1 MWDAVEP
8 NFLVCLTKS
17 SAINVP
23 HNGEDSSTDPY
34 AEKTTLV
41 SLFLHEDMGVV
52 VHDSHPCG
60 SVISGD
66 NTLKL
71 ISVEIP
77 FMITLSNKPQIE
89 PEKNVPE
96 DPQKPASD
104 VSINQIV
111 MNDFVGLEQSDRAT
125 RDAVIK
131 FSFFLSVGNMEEAF
145 KSIKTIKNQNVW
157 GNLARMCVKSQRL
170 DVAAICLG
178 KMEHAAGAR
187 ALRQI
192 MSTSDDKDV
201 QTAVLAVYLN
211 MPDEAERLF
220 LKCKRYDLLNKL
232 YQDSNQWEK
241 ALEVAANY
249 DRIHLRATFY
259 NFAKHLE
266 KRGDISGAIHN
277 YEKSE
282 THRFE
287 VPRLLF
293 EDWNMLETYI
303 QKSNDKDLKRWWAQ
317 YMESTG
323 EMELALQYY
332 ELAEDYL
339 SLVRVYCYCDNLE
352 KAAEIANSSAD
363 KAACYHLARQ
373 YENVDNI
380 NEAIHFFSK
389 AQAYSNAIRICKEQ
403 GFNEQ
408 LWSLAILAGPNE
420 KLDAAKYFEFSDK
433 PQYDKAVIL
442 YEKAGYVGKA
452 MDLAF
457 DKKQHNVLQYI
468 STNFNENTDPLLL
481 DKTAGFFLEHQ
492 QYEKAVDLYV
502 ASVQAIKALELCL
515 QYNIQITDEMADK
528 LSGDASEKKENTSAN
543 QSQRV
548 AVLNRIAEVAYQQG
562 NYHLATKKWTQAG
575 NKLQA
580 MKSLLKSGDTEKII
594 FFANVSRQKEIYI
607 LAGNYLQTTLDWR
620 NNSEI
625 MKSIITFYNKSK
637 AYDLLAM
644 FYYACADV
652 EIDEYQNYEKAQ
664 GALAE
669 CLKCFSRCEEQT
681 DQIKSRVIQVTKSLD
696 LVGQFVDYQ
705 ALYSTNPSKS
715 IEGCRSL
722 LDEPNIN
729 ASVRQG
735 DIYGFMIEHYAK
747 IQNCKQALNL
757 VQSLQRAI
765 PNVNLEYYINND
777 ALKSI
782 EKKMGVVLRT
792 EGNEVSQSKYEEDDT
807 QI

>member
-1 MWDAVEP
+1 MWDAIEP

-17 SAINVP
+17 SAFKTQIDN
-23 HNGEDSSTDPY
+23 EDYSGDPY

-41 SLFLHEDMGVV
+41 SLFLHEDLGVV

-60 SVISGD
+60 SVTSGD

-77 FMITLSNKPQIE
+77 FMITLANKPLQNDI
-89 PEKNVPE
+89 KS
-96 DPQKPASD
+96 DDQQKSELVD
-104 VSINQIV
+104 VDINRIV
-111 MNDFVGLEQSDRAT
+111 MNDFVGLEESDKAT

-131 FSFFLSVGNMEEAF
+131 FSFFLSIGNMEEAF

-192 MSTSDDKDV
+192 SATSDDKDV
-201 QTAVLAVYLN
+201 KTAVLAIYLN
-211 MPDEAERLF
+211 MPEEAERLF
-220 LKCKRYDLLNKL
+220 LKAKRFDLLNKL

-241 ALEVAANY
+241 ALEIAANH

-293 EDWNMLETYI
+293 EDWGMLETYI

-332 ELAEDYL
+332 ELAEDFL

-352 KAAEIANSSAD
+352 KAAEIANGSGD

-380 NEAIHFFSK
+380 SEAIHFFSK
-389 AQAYSNAIRICKEQ
+389 AQAYSNAIRICKDQ

-420 KLDAAKYFEFSDK
+420 KLDAAKYFECSDK

-457 DKKQHNVLQYI
+457 EKKQHNILQYI
-468 STNFNENTDPLLL
+468 STNFNENTDPVLL
-481 DKTAGFFLEHQ
+481 DRTAAFFLEHQ

-528 LSGDASEKKENTSAN
+528 LSGDDADKKPSSAGAEH
-543 QSQRV
+543 QQKV

-580 MKSLLKSGDTEKII
+580 MKALLKSGDTEKII

-620 NNSEI
+620 NNSDI

-669 CLKCFSRCEEQT
+669 CLKCFSRCDEQS
-681 DQIKSRVIQVTKSLD
+681 DNIKSRVIQVTKSLD

-705 ALYSTNPSKS
+705 ALYASNPNKA
-715 IEGCRSL
+715 IEGCKSL
-722 LDEPNIN
+722 LEEPNIN

-735 DIYGFMIEHYAK
+735 DIFGFLIEHYAK
-747 IQNCKQALNL
+747 VQNCKQALHL
-757 VQSLQRAI
+757 VQQLKSAI

-777 ALKSI
+777 ALEAI
-782 EKKMGVVLRT
+782 EKKMGVVLRA
-792 EGNEVSQSKYEEDDT
+792 EVSDHVGSKYDDDDA
-807 QI
+807 